1 MKLKRPKFAKQIVY
15 LFGAGAT
22 QAELDYIGAQG
33 INLLMLDNDR
43 GEGIATRVLNSIARH
58 RRQFVGENEA
68 IDIEKLISLLAG
80 CGITELLELADMMRY
95 HYFIEIKKSLI
106 AGKIISNP
114 KLARSLLEMHRNGY
128 FGDKVEHLSGII
140 TTNHD
145 GLLQVA
151 SQLAFNEVNLGF
163 PFISEDF
170 CASATYNAPPILQ
183 VHGSFTW
190 LFGVPIKVSR
200 LRRESLYSSDMS
212 WIPPTILKESK
223 NYPFNK
229 LAATAYELLAK
240 KCDVLRVIGSSLTQ
254 NDWNVLS
261 LIFNAQRHRE
271 LSGGSAFRIELI
283 MPQARGR
290 EISEQ
295 CAYMKNLTPVGYL
308 SEGDFSGYK
317 DEEVHKELDNVF
329 AYWLKEKLYYHRNRG
344 EIDPKDIS
352 ETMSDVLGGY
362 K

>member
-1 MKLKRPKFAKQIVY
+1 MKVKKSKRAKQIVY

-22 QAELDYIGAQG
+22 QAEVDHIGAQG
-33 INLLMLDNDR
+33 INLLMHNNDR
-43 GEGIATRVLNSIARH
+43 GYGIANRVLNGIN
-58 RRQFVGENEA
+58 RRWRLFIGDSEG
-68 IDIEKLISLLAG
+68 IDIEKLISLFAA
-80 CGITELLELADMMRY
+80 CGVAKLVELADDMR
-95 HYFIEIKKSLI
+95 HRYFIEIKKSLI
-106 AGKIISNP
+106 AGKVIRNP
-114 KLARSLLEMHRNGY
+114 KLARSLLEMHKNGY
-128 FGDKVEHLSGII
+128 FRDNVETLSGII
-140 TTNHD
+140 STNHD

-151 SQLAFNEVNLGF
+151 SQLAFSEVNLGF
-163 PFISEDF
+163 PFVSEDL
-170 CASATYNAPPILQ
+170 SHSISNDAPPVLQ

-190 LFGVPIKVSR
+190 QFGVPIKISS

-229 LAATAYELLAK
+229 LAAAAYELLSK

-283 MPQARGR
+283 MPQDRGK

-295 CAYMKNLTPVGYL
+295 CAYIKNLTPVGYL
-308 SEGDFSGYK
+308 SEGEFDGYK
-317 DEEVHKELDNVF
+317 ADKVPKEMDNVF
-329 AYWLKEKLYYHRNRG
+329 AYWLKQKLYYHRSRG
-344 EIDPKDIS
+344 EFDPTGITD
-352 ETMSDVLGGY
+352 TMSEVLGEL
-362 K
+362 